1 MIRLLLALVFAF
13 APAAAAADVH
23 VFAAASLSDALEEI
37 AAAYEATSGDRIVLN
52 LGASS
57 ILARQIERGAP
68 AELFLSADEEK
79 MDALA
84 KTNRIDPS
92 SRGSVL
98 SNTLVVIVPAQGGQR
113 LTHPRELTEARFAR
127 IALAEPSSVPAGIYA
142 RAYLQKYG
150 VWARI
155 AAKVIPTDN
164 VRSALAAVATGNA
177 DAAIVYRTDA
187 RAEKRVRVVY
197 EVARGDGPRI
207 SYPFAAVR
215 GASASAKRFL
225 AHLRSAGARAIFER
239 HGFVWTSSR

>member
-37 AAAYEATSGDRIVLN
+37 AAAYEAKSGDRIVLN

-113 LTHPRELTEARFAR
+113 LTHPRELTDARFAR

-197 EVARGDGPRI
+197 EVTR
-207 SYPFAAVR
+207 
-215 GASASAKRFL
+215 
-225 AHLRSAGARAIFER
+225 
-239 HGFVWTSSR
+239 